1 MPIKLQESLARNG
14 NEYYKEIVKTFG
26 QEILREDFEIN
37 REKLAG
43 IVFFDKNKK
52 EELDKITYKYVVPK
66 IIEEANSTSTFEFS
80 VIDVPLLFETNL
92 DKVCDKTIGV
102 IADRNACVERIMKRD
117 NIDKKTAIARI
128 DNQNKENFFKE
139 KCNYCIFNNNEND
152 LEYQIQ
158 DIFNRT

>member
-1 MPIKLQESLARNG
+1 MLIKSQERWVGSR

-26 QEILREDFEIN
+26 KEILREDLEIN
-37 REKLAG
+37 RKKLAE
-43 IVFFDKNKK
+43 IIFFDKNKK

-66 IIEEANSTSTFEFS
+66 IIEEANSTSTFDFS

-92 DKVCDKTIGV
+92 DKICDKTIGV
-102 IADRNACVERIMKRD
+102 IADRDTCVERIMKRD

-158 DIFNRT
+158 DIFSRT